1 MLATLLS
8 VCSSEL
14 AKLIMA
20 KHSTVV
26 ILVFLLDISIV
37 SPTMAYICNN
47 DAGSPLDAFE
57 EHGCSCGT
65 TQEAISSIVY
75 STYTEAFSGC
85 HEDDSADGDLTIECA
100 FLQEEALSL
109 KAILNRTLL
118 SDIPVVTNGAQIYSN
133 IRCL

>member
-1 MLATLLS
+1 
-8 VCSSEL
+8 
-14 AKLIMA
+14 MA

-26 ILVFLLDISIV
+26 ILVFLLDISLV

-47 DAGSPLDAFE
+47 NASSPLDAFE

-65 TQEAISSIVY
+65 NQAAISYQIVY

-85 HEDDSADGDLTIECA
+85 HEDDSADGDLTIECE

-118 SDIPVVTNGAQIYSN
+118 SDIPIVTNGAQIYSN